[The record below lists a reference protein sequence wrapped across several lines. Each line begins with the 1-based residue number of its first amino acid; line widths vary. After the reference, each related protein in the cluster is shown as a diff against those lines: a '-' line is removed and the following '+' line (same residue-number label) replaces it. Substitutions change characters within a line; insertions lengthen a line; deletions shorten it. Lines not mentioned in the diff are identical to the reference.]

1 MATGLCIP
9 ENVYGHNGHRNG
21 SWTQKLWIR
30 ILENRIAENL
40 IFPLVAIAARTELLN
55 NFNLPI
61 WKFNWVMAIL

>member
-21 SWTQKLWIR
+21 SY
-30 ILENRIAENL
+30 RIAENL